1 MGPIVDII
9 TLARVCPGTIVAVTA
24 ADLVAS
30 QNKLIDEKA
39 KRIEAALS
47 KPGNIE
53 LRTREEVLKTLN
65 VSPTTLWRWNK
76 SGYLVPINVGGQ
88 SRYKST
94 DIDEILE
101 GKR

>member
-1 MGPIVDII
+1 MVDILS
-9 TLARVCPGTIVAVTA
+9 LARECPGTIVAIAA
-24 ADLVAS
+24 ADLVAMG
-30 QNKLIDEKA
+30 NKLIDEKA

-47 KPGNIE
+47 KPGNVE

-65 VSPTTLWRWNK
+65 VSPSTLWRWAK